1 MILEDDVDWE
11 IPDSENFIPTP
22 GKVPLTRIGGVD
34 ISFIK
39 DNDVDA
45 CASLV
50 ILSFPEFKVKIFLI

>member
-1 MILEDDVDWE
+1 MELKSKLITHDDFTWKLDPED
-11 IPDSENFIPTP
+11 PSAL
-22 GKVPLTRIGGVD
+22 KYIGGVD

-50 ILSFPEFKVKIFLI
+50 VLSYPAFEVL